1 MKYVVVVEDSTTG
14 SKNVTLI
21 DDPISFHFANKDDKS
36 IKYKIYQLGSE
47 VEIKTTIQP
56 VGKFRG

>member
-1 MKYVVVVEDSTTG
+1 MKYVVVAENLNTRNT
-14 SKNVTLI
+14 NVSLI